1 MKQSILTLCLALV
14 LAPAYAKSK
23 PEREP
28 ESRTVTQATAAPAS
42 KDQWLR
48 FSINDE
54 EQRELRSWQK
64 TRPQDLH
71 CSIASTGGKALP
83 KGQQKK
89 QERTGEVSKGWQK
102 KIARGETLPPEIVQ
116 QCRTSIP
123 PELIRRLPPP
133 PPGTILIGVDGK
145 VVRLIEATRE
155 IIDVLDLF

>member
-14 LAPAYAKSK
+14 LAPVYAKQ
-23 PEREP
+23 ERAP

-42 KDQWLR
+42 KDPWLR

-54 EQRELRSWQK
+54 ERRELRSWQ
-64 TRPQDLH
+64 RPQDLR
-71 CSIASTGGKALP
+71 CTFTSTGGGKALP